1 MGSIPLVSTSK
12 GILAVGGE
20 GIIYNPPNNLVS
32 DRNEILQLICPDGQ
46 EVSHCYWKD
55 FPQKLN
61 FGRGRHV
68 VIPLPASYELCN
80 N

>member
-1 MGSIPLVSTSK
+1 MGSFPLVSTSK
-12 GILAVGGE
+12 GILAVGGGLFE
-20 GIIYNPPNNLVS
+20 KHEDFRYK
-32 DRNEILQLICPDGQ
+32 NEIIQMKCPDGQ

-68 VIPLPASYELCN
+68 VIPLPASYDLCN